1 MKLFFL
7 LYFFFFCFNCFAQ
20 EKNNQDKIKNL
31 LDSYFLDD
39 REIIHA
45 QFTKTIYLNNEDVA
59 FKGYVF
65 SKNNNAP
72 HLSSTNIQL
81 VIYNEQQ
88 EVVQKQ
94 LLLATNGMFLGGI
107 HLNKNFKTGK
117 YLFHF
122 YTNWMN
128 NFKEDDSFSQII
140 EIHAID
146 EPLHIEGNK
155 TNYKTAQI
163 TFFPEGGS
171 IIDGINN
178 SIGVKIRDCN
188 NNGIELNNIQ
198 VFDSKSN
205 EVSHF
210 NTNKMGNGVF
220 YLSADINEKYTLK
233 IDSKDLTINQNLPPI
248 QPTGIA
254 ISYNNNL
261 PNNKLA
267 IAVKTNEK
275 GVELNQN
282 KKFNLLIQQNGYSVL
297 KEINFDNKE
306 PEQVVLLDKK
316 YLLNGVNSLRLID
329 ENINEISERLIY
341 NYGTAK
347 LQINLDVKAIANDS
361 IVLNGSANLAKAH
374 ISTCILPE
382 KNIGLENKTS
392 ILGTFYLNT
401 FLENPVENNYFYFD
415 PENKNS
421 KRDMDALMH
430 VQGKSKL
437 LWENIKSNPPV
448 LNYKFNKGVTISGK
462 IKNKINVNETNTLSM
477 ISIKNKV
484 FENIKIEKDNTFQL
498 DNFFVQDSTVYVFQL
513 ENERKQKKFTELTAQ
528 VLNHQTNFN
537 LPIRY
542 IKMKCPVEKKSEE
555 KTIFSDFKL
564 NKNDINLEEVIVKKK
579 KKEVFVHNVGTNI
592 SARAFK
598 ISETDFGTILDFIGR
613 NGYRTGVSG
622 NNEAFIKGTR
632 DSFLDGSPEVFVDN
646 VLLFDF
652 NLLFDLDI
660 DTVDEIY
667 IDKSGIGSTRLN
679 SSGTIKIYLKRGK
692 ENSQYLSKYASF
704 IATGG
709 FSKNIEFKNSTF
721 FGPKEFNAFGTLNW
735 TANTTL
741 KENEIFQIK
750 FPKGNQNTIQVIIE
764 GFSEDGQLISEIK
777 KIPISNL

>member
-1 MKLFFL
+1 MKLLFPFYCFFL
-7 LYFFFFCFNCFAQ
+7 CFNCFSQAPNNQ
-20 EKNNQDKIKNL
+20 EKIKTL
-31 LDSYFLDD
+31 LDNYFLDD
-39 REIIHA
+39 REIIHV
-45 QFTKTIYLNNEDVA
+45 QFSKNLYLNNEDIA

-72 HLSSTNIQL
+72 HLTTTNIQL

-88 EVVQKQ
+88 EVIQKQ
-94 LLLATNGMFLGGI
+94 LLYTTNGMFLGGI

-128 NFKEDDSFSQII
+128 NFKEDDSFSQTI
-140 EIHAID
+140 EIHNIE
-146 EPLHIEGNK
+146 EPLNIGGNEP
-155 TNYKTAQI
+155 NYKTAQI
-163 TFFPEGGS
+163 TFFPEGGT

-178 SIGVKIRDCN
+178 SIGVKITDCN
-188 NNGIELNNIQ
+188 NKGIELNNILI
-198 VFDSKSN
+198 FDSKSN

-210 NTNKMGNGVF
+210 NTNKMGNGIF

-233 IDSKDLTINQNLPPI
+233 IESNELTKSQDLPEVKA
-248 QPTGIA
+248 TGIA

-275 GVELNQN
+275 GVELHQN

-297 KEINFDNKE
+297 KEINFDNKQN
-306 PEQVVLLDKK
+306 EQVLLIDKN

-341 NYGTAK
+341 NYGTTK
-347 LQINLDVKAIANDS
+347 PKINLDAKAVVNDS
-361 IVLNGSANLAKAH
+361 IVLNGFTNLTKAH

-382 KNIGLENKTS
+382 KNIGLENKRS

-401 FLENPVENNYFYFD
+401 YLENPEEDNYAYFD

-430 VQGKSKL
+430 VQAKSKL
-437 LWENIKSNPPV
+437 LWENIKSNPPI
-448 LNYKFNKGVTISGK
+448 LNYKFNKGVTISGA
-462 IKNKINVNETNTLSM
+462 IKNKINVNEINTLAM

-484 FENIKIEKDNTFQL
+484 FENLKVEKDNTFKL
-498 DNFFVQDSTVYVFQL
+498 DNFYVQDSTVYVFQM

-528 VLNHQTNFN
+528 VLNYQTNFN
-537 LPIRY
+537 LPIRF
-542 IKMKCPVEKKSEE
+542 IKMKCPIEKKSEGT
-555 KTIFSDFKL
+555 TIFSEFKF
-564 NKNDINLEEVIVKKK
+564 NKNDISLEEVIIKKK

-598 ISETDFGTILDFIGR
+598 IGETDFGTILDFIGR
-613 NGYRTGVSG
+613 NGYRTGVSSS
-622 NNEAFIKGTR
+622 NEAFIKGTR
-632 DSFLDGSPEVFVDN
+632 DSFLGGSPEVFVDN
-646 VLLFDF
+646 VFLFDF

-667 IDKSGIGSTRLN
+667 IDKSGIGSTRQN

-692 ENSQYLSKYASF
+692 ENSQYISKYASF

-709 FSKNIEFKNSTF
+709 FSKNIAFKNSTF
-721 FGPKEFNAFGTLNW
+721 FSSKEFNAFGTLNW
-735 TANTTL
+735 TPNTTL
-741 KENEIFQIK
+741 KENEIFQMK
-750 FPKGNQNTIQVIIE
+750 FPKGKQDIIQVLIE

-777 KIPISNL
+777 KIPVTTL

>member
-1 MKLFFL
+1 MKLPICFCLFFL
-7 LYFFFFCFNCFAQ
+7 CFHSFSQAPSRQ
-20 EKNNQDKIKNL
+20 EKIKTL

-39 REIIHA
+39 REIIHV
-45 QFTKTIYLNNEDVA
+45 QFNKNLYLNNEDVT

-65 SKNNNAP
+65 SKNNNTP
-72 HLSSTNIQL
+72 HQSSTNIQL

-94 LLLATNGMFLGGI
+94 LLYAAKGLFSGGI

-128 NFKEDDSFSQII
+128 NFKEDDSFSQTI
-140 EIHAID
+140 EIHDIN
-146 EPLHIEGNK
+146 EPLNIKGNEP
-155 TNYKTAQI
+155 NYKTAQI
-163 TFFPEGGS
+163 TFFPEGGY

-178 SIGVKIRDCN
+178 SIGVKITDCN
-188 NNGIELNNIQ
+188 NKGIEMNNILI
-198 VFDSKSN
+198 FDSKSN

-210 NTNKMGNGVF
+210 NTNKMGNGIF
-220 YLSADINEKYTLK
+220 YLIADSNEKYTLK
-233 IDSKDLTINQNLPPI
+233 IQSQELTNSQILPEVKA
-248 QPTGIA
+248 TGIA

-282 KKFNLLIQQNGYSVL
+282 KKFDLLIQQNGYSVL
-297 KEINFDNKE
+297 KEINFDNKQN
-306 PEQVVLLDKK
+306 EQVLLIDKK
-316 YLLNGVNSLRLID
+316 FLQNGVNSLRLID
-329 ENINEISERLIY
+329 ENLNEITERLIY
-341 NYGTAK
+341 NYATTQPNISLNAK
-347 LQINLDVKAIANDS
+347 AVVNDS
-361 IVLNGSANLAKAH
+361 IVLNGFTNLTKAH
-374 ISTCILPE
+374 ISTSILPE
-382 KNIGLENKTS
+382 KNISSINKRS

-401 FLENPVENNYFYFD
+401 YLENPETDNYTYFD
-415 PENKNS
+415 LENKNS

-430 VQGKSKL
+430 VQAKSKL
-437 LWENIKSNPPV
+437 LWKNIKSNPPK
-448 LNYKFNKGVTISGK
+448 LNFSFNKGVTISGTV
-462 IKNKINVNETNTLSM
+462 KNKINVNEINTLSM

-484 FENIKIEKDNTFQL
+484 FENIKVEKDNTFKL
-498 DNFFVQDSTVYVFQL
+498 ENFYVQDSTVYVFQL

-528 VLNHQTNFN
+528 VLNNQTNFN
-537 LPIRY
+537 LPIRF
-542 IKMKCPVEKKSEE
+542 IKTKCPIEKKSEGA
-555 KTIFSDFKL
+555 TIFSEFKL
-564 NKNDINLEEVIVKKK
+564 NKNDINLEEVIITKK
-579 KKEVFVHNVGTNI
+579 KKEVFVHNVGMNI

-598 ISETDFGTILDFIGR
+598 IGETDFGTILDFIGR
-613 NGYRTGVSG
+613 NGYRTGVN

-632 DSFLDGSPEVFVDN
+632 DSFLGGSPEVFVDN

-679 SSGTIKIYLKRGK
+679 SSGTIRIYLKRGK
-692 ENSQYLSKYASF
+692 ENSQYISKYASF

-709 FSKNIEFKNSTF
+709 FSKNIVFKNSTF
-721 FGPKEFNAFGTLNW
+721 FSPKEFNAFGTLNW

-741 KENEIFQIK
+741 KENEIFQMK
-750 FPKGNQNTIQVIIE
+750 FPKGNQTTIQVQME
-764 GFSEDGQLISEIK
+764 GFSDDGQLISEIRR
-777 KIPISNL
+777 IPVENL